1 MYVETISEISN
12 NTWIYK
18 EGRLRTRKPGVGRKL
33 LTKLTL
39 VQIEFYTIYH
49 LHVLLFLK
57 KQSMRIRLE
66 QFSEGN
72 LAT

>member
-57 KQSMRIRLE
+57 KVYE
-66 QFSEGN
+66 NKTGTFSKGN